1 MQDNLEAIL
10 KQYWGYDQF
19 RPQQKDIIN
28 SVLSGKDT
36 IALLPTGGGKSICF
50 QVPALALS
58 GCCLVV
64 SPLIALMKD
73 QVERLKALGIKAD
86 YLHSN
91 LTFDQQQRILD
102 NVEFNQTKFLY
113 VSPERLGSDLFIS
126 RLVSLKLSLLAIDE
140 AHCIS
145 QWGYDFRPAYL
156 KINKLRQLL
165 PDIKTISLTASA
177 TPQVVKDI
185 IEKLEMKDM
194 QIYQSSF
201 VRSNLSFVVRE
212 TEDKKNELVS
222 ILKKV
227 QGTALIYVRSRKLTV
242 DVSTW
247 LMRNNIN
254 SDFYHAGLTSTLRN
268 QKQQDWIHGKCRVMV
283 CTNAFGMGI
292 DKADVRIVVH
302 HQLSDSLEAYY
313 QEAGRAGRDGKKS
326 YAVLLKSKED
336 DRLFEED
343 LNLSIASYQEI
354 KDIYQLLLT
363 SFGVGYGNGLDM
375 KFEFDL
381 VLFCKKYS
389 LLPKK
394 VLYAI
399 NVLEYHEY
407 IIYTDRSSDKCS
419 LQIIVG
425 NSYLYDF
432 MRDLP
437 KAEPLIKL
445 LLRTSPGIFE
455 LPITINEEQIAKKLT
470 ISIEKLRQQLSY
482 LHANNIVR
490 YTSSN
495 DNPFITL
502 ITERLTSENLQLDKA
517 FLKMREQQIVE
528 RKNVSRYY
536 FYQHQTCRANL
547 IAHYFGEKTESTCG
561 ICDVCLSKKQKDDF
575 NPSNYY
581 SQMMKSLKIP
591 KHLDDLTTELG
602 INRKNG
608 LALAEWG
615 IGIMQ
620 IRLNDEGKYEKI

>member
-1 MQDNLEAIL
+1 MQGNLEAIL
-10 KQYWGYDQF
+10 KQYWGYDNF

-28 SVLSGKDT
+28 SVLSGRDT
-36 IALLPTGGGKSICF
+36 LALLPTGGGKSICF

-73 QVERLKALGIKAD
+73 QVERLKTLGIKAD

-165 PDIKTISLTASA
+165 PDIKTIALTASA

-185 IEKLEMKDM
+185 VEKLEMKDV

-201 VRSNLSFVVRE
+201 VRNNLSFVIRE

-227 QGTALIYVRSRKLTV
+227 QGTALVYVRSRKLTV

-363 SFGVGYGNGLDM
+363 SFGVGYGNGLEM

-381 VLFCKKYS
+381 VLFCKQYG

-407 IIYTDRSSDKCS
+407 IIFTDRSSDKCS

-495 DNPFITL
+495 ENPFITL
-502 ITERLTSENLQLDKA
+502 MTERLTSENLQLDKA

-528 RKNVSRYY
+528 RRNVSRYY

-581 SQMMKSLKIP
+581 SQMMESLKIP